1 MPLSS
6 PLPVNRSAT
15 VTHLLNVKDVQ
26 GYCYVTE
33 AQSKQKPVVPPV
45 CRQPRLRALWEI
57 NP

>member
-6 PLPVNRSAT
+6 PLPVNKSAT

-45 CRQPRLRALWEI
+45 CRPTKA
-57 NP
+57 